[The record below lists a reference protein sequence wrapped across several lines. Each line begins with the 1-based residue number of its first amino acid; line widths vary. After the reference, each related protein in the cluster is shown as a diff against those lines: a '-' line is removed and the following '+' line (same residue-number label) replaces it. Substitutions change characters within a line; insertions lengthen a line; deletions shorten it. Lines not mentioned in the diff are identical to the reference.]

1 MTILPCEQ
9 CFMWN
14 EHSSFLFGSY
24 VSSFS
29 KFQVFTKKL
38 ESSKVHVK
46 SLSSLHSAIGCAEE
60 AGEILGLFKKETF
73 YGKPIDKD
81 ELIEE
86 LGDLFHYMSRLM
98 YNYELSLT
106 DIIQANVNK
115 LGKRFPNGYSD
126 KDAIGRADKREK

>member
-1 MTILPCEQ
+1 
-9 CFMWN
+9 
-14 EHSSFLFGSY
+14 
-24 VSSFS
+24 
-29 KFQVFTKKL
+29 
-38 ESSKVHVK
+38 
-46 SLSSLHSAIGCAEE
+46 
-60 AGEILGLFKKETF
+60 
-73 YGKPIDKD
+73 
-81 ELIEE
+81 LIEE